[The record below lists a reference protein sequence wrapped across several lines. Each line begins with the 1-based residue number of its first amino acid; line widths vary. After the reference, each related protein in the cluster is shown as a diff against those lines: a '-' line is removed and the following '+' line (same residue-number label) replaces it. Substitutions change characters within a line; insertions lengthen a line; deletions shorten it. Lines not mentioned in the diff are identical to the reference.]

1 MQINQLILFCMNSAQ
16 PPLEMHSANQSA
28 EQNTLGSKSALLK
41 AANFVVVVVLKSE
54 LGFETAEN

>member
-1 MQINQLILFCMNSAQ
+1 MNSAQ